1 MLIVILK
8 LPFLRIKNVEVEGVV
23 ALSGEELKEKADL
36 NLAGKYLHII
46 PKTSSIFYPKE
57 KIRKDILESFRK
69 IKTLDIE
76 LKGLSTLKISVT
88 EREPE
93 IIVCEGFKEASNS
106 DECFFADEGGYVY
119 ESTSTAIDD
128 VYFKY
133 YMNSGSTTVATGQ
146 KFIETEKFNEFQ
158 KFVQNIK
165 RNGIEPT
172 GMLVAEDG
180 NHELYIKNVDDSL
193 AVVYFDERTPFDKIA
208 SNLITFWQ
216 NAMIEMRVEDVVPTF
231 DYINLRF
238 GNNVFYITR

>member
-1 MLIVILK
+1 MNRRSRTLQSAKYLQKKRRQNIINLSIFLISMVLLFTVLIVILK

-46 PKTSSIFYPKE
+46 PKSSSIFYPKE

-133 YMNSGSTTVATGQ
+133 YPHFNSP
-146 KFIETEKFNEFQ
+146 I
-158 KFVQNIK
+158 
-165 RNGIEPT
+165 
-172 GMLVAEDG
+172 L
-180 NHELYIKNVDDSL
+180 
-193 AVVYFDERTPFDKIA
+193 
-208 SNLITFWQ
+208 
-216 NAMIEMRVEDVVPTF
+216 
-231 DYINLRF
+231 
-238 GNNVFYITR
+238 